1 MYHQKLFD
9 CHIDKFLS
17 NIESQKK
24 MELALSSA
32 NSFFDQN
39 PQYSVIQM
47 QYLYDDKTRLIKY
60 LCVFYFCK

>member
-24 MELALSSA
+24 MDLALDSA
-32 NSFFDQN
+32 NSFFDKN
-39 PQYSVIQM
+39 PQFSIIHM
-47 QYLYDDKTRLIKY
+47 QYLYDNKKGHIKY